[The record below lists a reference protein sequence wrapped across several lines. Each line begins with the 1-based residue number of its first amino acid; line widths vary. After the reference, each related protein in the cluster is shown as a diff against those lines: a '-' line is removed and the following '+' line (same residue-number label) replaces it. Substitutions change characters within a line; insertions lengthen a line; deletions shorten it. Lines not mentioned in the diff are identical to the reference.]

1 MMDNPAETGILSPDP
16 FSQYE
21 VNSNEKV
28 YSEGTTGKAET
39 GGEMEKTMTSG
50 ETRDAV
56 GGVVEEESFRSAVID
71 GKVATDAGNGLGDG
85 EGHGDVHG
93 DGHGDGHGDEDVL
106 MADVDVEDGYVGG
119 AGDVQEECIGNGG
132 LDQAQPAVVE
142 NGKQNGRRC
151 GKWISFT

>member
-16 FSQYE
+16 FSHPYE

-39 GGEMEKTMTSG
+39 GGEMEKTTSG

-56 GGVVEEESFRSAVID
+56 GGVVEEDSFRSAGID

-85 EGHGDVHG
+85 EGHGDVH
-93 DGHGDGHGDEDVL
+93 DDGHGDEDVL

-151 GKWISFT
+151 GKWIYFT